1 MREQL
6 DLRAVPCPANA
17 AKALIKLG
25 TMGLGERVEIWLK
38 DGEPVQN
45 LVPALEE
52 AGHLILEKKRLDE
65 THWSVLVEVGA

>member
-1 MREQL
+1 
-6 DLRAVPCPANA
+6 VPCPANA

-25 TMGLGERVEIWLK
+25 TMDLGEQIEIWLK

-52 AGHLILEKKRLDE
+52 AGHRILERRRLDD
-65 THWSVLVEVGA
+65 THWCVLVEVGA